1 MTWRLHNLE
10 MTTILC
16 MRQTYS
22 STYMGHSSWSEI
34 ITNDQSLADRL
45 SFADA
50 PRPFKNPRGFVSKL
64 PYRTASTTTTTVRK
78 TSKQISVL
86 ERERVGGGDGF
97 LPANLTLARA
107 RGEVIEPGG
116 KKKKVLGVGG
126 VPNKRGYNLKNRKS
140 LNASGVSTP
149 ATEGMESG
157 QSTPMVDEEE
167 EDEPDVEMA
176 DALPPGREVFTCELC
191 TKLRWA
197 LLEAF
202 GLRSAVG
209 DSSALRWQVIS
220 FVALPSVLRERVIL
234 RRNAAEA
241 CFWHGANAEARPHAN
256 RTAQPTAQQEILRY
270 HRSPRELHG
279 SQDETPL

>member
-1 MTWRLHNLE
+1 
-10 MTTILC
+10 
-16 MRQTYS
+16 
-22 STYMGHSSWSEI
+22 
-34 ITNDQSLADRL
+34 
-45 SFADA
+45 
-50 PRPFKNPRGFVSKL
+50 VSKL

-167 EDEPDVEMA
+167 EDEADVEMV
-176 DALPPGREVFTCELC
+176 DALPPGREVFTCESELC
-191 TKLRWA
+191 TKSRWV

-202 GLRSAVG
+202 GLRRDVG
-209 DSSALRWQVIS
+209 MSGITLHSCD
-220 FVALPSVLRERVIL
+220 
-234 RRNAAEA
+234 
-241 CFWHGANAEARPHAN
+241 
-256 RTAQPTAQQEILRY
+256 
-270 HRSPRELHG
+270 RSG
-279 SQDETPL
+279 